1 MKIIIVINVIIIYFS
16 YNYIL
21 GWFAS
26 KINFII
32 VIVKFK
38 NYYQYCYY
46 CYYYDDDDDG
56 EIVVSGVL
64 MI

>member
-1 MKIIIVINVIIIYFS
+1 MLLLLYFS

-38 NYYQYCYY
+38 NYY
-46 CYYYDDDDDG
+46 YYYYYY
-56 EIVVSGVL
+56 
-64 MI
+64 